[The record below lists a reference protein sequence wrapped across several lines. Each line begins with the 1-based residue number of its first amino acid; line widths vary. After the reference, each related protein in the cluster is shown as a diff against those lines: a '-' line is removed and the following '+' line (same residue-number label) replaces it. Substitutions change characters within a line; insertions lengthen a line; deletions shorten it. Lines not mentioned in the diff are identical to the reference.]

1 MSKEKITCREC
12 GKTGTNLEDFIS
24 VPKDGFNKEVTYICN
39 DCVEKDMNSNVKK
52 YKDLK
57 K

>member
-24 VPKDGFNKEVTYICN
+24 VPKDGFSKEVTYICN
-39 DCVEKDMNSNVKK
+39 DCVEKDMNSNLKK